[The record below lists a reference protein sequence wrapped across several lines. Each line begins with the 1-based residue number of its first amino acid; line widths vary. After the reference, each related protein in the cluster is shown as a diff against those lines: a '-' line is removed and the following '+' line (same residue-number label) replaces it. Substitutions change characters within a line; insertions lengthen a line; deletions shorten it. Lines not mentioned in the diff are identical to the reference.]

1 MEGRQMTE
9 SRSPLVTWRELLVF
23 FLLAGPVLWLVGQ
36 VDATVFQFAESRAR
50 NEHDWTRMFRMMGFL
65 PFWLIVAAAVW
76 RLDQKPGRALL
87 LVGSVVGAGV
97 TGEILKLAIHRSRP
111 QSPSGDQPFAV
122 WHGFSLDTS
131 GLATPSSHAIVA
143 FGAAW
148 MLCRL
153 FPRGAVIWL
162 GLAAGCGL
170 VRVRAG
176 AHSVSDVYLAA
187 VVSFGVVLL
196 LWRWQAQRRPA
207 K

>member
-1 MEGRQMTE
+1 
-9 SRSPLVTWRELLVF
+9 
-23 FLLAGPVLWLVGQ
+23 
-36 VDATVFQFAESRAR
+36 
-50 NEHDWTRMFRMMGFL
+50 
-65 PFWLIVAAAVW
+65 
-76 RLDQKPGRALL
+76 
-87 LVGSVVGAGV
+87 VVGAGV

-111 QSPSGDQPFAV
+111 QPPHGDQPFAV

-131 GLATPSSHAIVA
+131 GLSTPSSHAIVA

-153 FPRGAVIWL
+153 FPRGSAIWL

-176 AHSVSDVYLAA
+176 GHSVSDVYLGA

-196 LWRWQAQRRPA
+196 LWRWQARRWPV